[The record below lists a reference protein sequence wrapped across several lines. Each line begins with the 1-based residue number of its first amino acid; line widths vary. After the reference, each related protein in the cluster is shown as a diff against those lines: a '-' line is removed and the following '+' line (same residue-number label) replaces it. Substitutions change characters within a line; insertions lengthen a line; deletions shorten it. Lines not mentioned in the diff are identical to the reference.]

1 MLSQN
6 KKSFLLAGSALTSL
20 YCSRNFFKNLHQR
33 QAAYG
38 VLQKKRESDPADLTK
53 TVFGDT
59 KGVHYSGS
67 LFKDASF
74 HKSVEPL
81 ALMNTDFNGTPR
93 LRNADGSYTELGAL
107 SAEPWPEFINKFSDN
122 AELNITLIHRKA
134 FGDTKTMRGLHALLE
149 KQEFLFTH
157 AILYVH
163 DMHGNHA
170 FYGFLPQS
178 IVNDLLNRNVSHNY
192 TAYKDLT
199 ITGTKQQTYALFEE
213 IEKATKQP
221 FTGIKFNCYTPI
233 MTGLSKAREIGFKTP
248 KDFDERLLVGVAQE
262 QNGGAGM
269 FYNKILGPVCE
280 KAVRRTLGFQKR

>member
-1 MLSQN
+1 M
-6 KKSFLLAGSALTSL
+6 
-20 YCSRNFFKNLHQR
+20 
-33 QAAYG
+33 
-38 VLQKKRESDPADLTK
+38 VPE
-53 TVFGDT
+53 V
-59 KGVHYSGS
+59 
-67 LFKDASF
+67 
-74 HKSVEPL
+74 
-81 ALMNTDFNGTPR
+81 
-93 LRNADGSYTELGAL
+93 RNADGSYTELGAL

-134 FGDTKTMRGLHALLE
+134 FGDTKTMRGLHVLLE

-269 FYNKILGPVCE
+269 FYNKILGPVCDE
-280 KAVRRTLGFQKR
+280 AVKRTLGFQKMVTEPRPSGSVTGLVNCILLDLRRSLTVAARLISQMKSAQPPFHPILLIYSQLS